1 MTALVASSAYAT
13 EAAPRPARDTGS
25 TLLRPSVPLDSKAMK
40 AMLRADRD
48 KDGTLSIEELDQY
61 DLTLGQRFKHV
72 DSDGDGRLTLYE
84 FELLLEDPHP
94 TTTSR

>member
-1 MTALVASSAYAT
+1 MTTLVALSAYAA
-13 EAAPRPARDTGS
+13 EVPRPPRDIGS
-25 TLLRPSVPLDSKAMK
+25 TLLRPSVPLDSKAMN

-48 KDGTLSIEELDQY
+48 KDGTLSVEELEQY
-61 DLTLGQRFKHV
+61 DLTLGPRFRQV
-72 DSDGDGRLTLYE
+72 DSDRDGRLTLYE